1 MTRIICIVCASALW
15 TAAASAQEGGNPAGL
30 SPDTPGLE
38 TARPAADHS
47 NTQDKLFLRQA
58 ALGNQAEVELGRLA
72 SKKAASPPV
81 REFAQHMVE
90 DHGKSGDLLRKAGR
104 GVNAN
109 IPQEL
114 DPEHQTVRTKLEKAS
129 GKDFDIAYM
138 GSMIQDHQRTANLL
152 QWQIT
157 NGQSEPLKKYAA
169 DTLPDVM
176 EHLELAKQ
184 QYAMLTS
191 GAPPVK

>member
-1 MTRIICIVCASALW
+1 MTRIMYIVCAGLL
-15 TAAASAQEGGNPAGL
+15 AATASAQEGGNPAGL

-38 TARPAADHS
+38 TAKPAADHS

-58 ALGNQAEVELGRLA
+58 TLGNQAEVELGKLA
-72 SKKAASPPV
+72 SKKAASQPV
-81 REFAQHMVE
+81 RDFAQHMVE
-90 DHGKSGDLLRKAGR
+90 DHGKSGDLLRKSGR
-104 GVNAN
+104 GVNQN
-109 IPQEL
+109 IPKEL
-114 DPEHQTVRTKLEKAS
+114 DPEHQAVRAKLEKAS
-129 GKDFDIAYM
+129 GKEFDIQYI

-176 EHLELAKQ
+176 EHLEMAKQ

-191 GAPPVK
+191 GAPPAN